1 MIALADRSRIIALL
15 NYYADK
21 YRVPRTYVH
30 AIARIESGHQ
40 QLRDGRTITSSA
52 GALGVMQLMPGTARG
67 LGVNPHDV
75 EENIEGGVRYF
86 RQRLDLSGGDPSMA
100 VAMYYAG
107 VGNVRNRNA
116 MRWEGVQRYIRNFN
130 ALINNSEIMAM
141 AGGRASAREVV
152 ENRPNQP
159 DITNIGNNQEQ
170 VFLIIVGLIIGII
183 IIVNFFS

>member
-1 MIALADRSRIIALL
+1 MADRSRIIYLL

-21 YRVPRTYVH
+21 YRVPRPYVH

-52 GALGVMQLMPGTARG
+52 GALGVMQLMPVTARG
-67 LGVNPHDV
+67 LGVNPHNV

-86 RQRLDLSGGDPSMA
+86 RQRLDLSGGNPNTA
-100 VAMYYAG
+100 IAMYYAG

-116 MRWEGVQRYIRNFN
+116 MQWDGVQRYIRNFN
-130 ALINNSEIMAM
+130 ALINNSEIKAM

-152 ENRPNQP
+152 ESQP